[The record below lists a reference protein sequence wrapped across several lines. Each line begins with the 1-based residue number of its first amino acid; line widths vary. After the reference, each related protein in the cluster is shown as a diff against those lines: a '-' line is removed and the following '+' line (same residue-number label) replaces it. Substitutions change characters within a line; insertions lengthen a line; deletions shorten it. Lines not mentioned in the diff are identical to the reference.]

1 MLQELNKP
9 VAAVASYNN
18 ALALVPDYAKAHYNR
33 GNALKDLGRLDEA
46 AASYNKAIAIEP
58 AYAKAHYNLAVLLH
72 EQSSLDE
79 AVAVYHK
86 VLAIVPDYAE
96 AHYNLGNALKDLGKP
111 DEAAACYNKA
121 LVIKPDFAEAHNNL
135 GNTLK
140 DLGRLDEAVASCR
153 KALALKPDYAEAHYN
168 LGIMLQKL
176 NELDEAAAS
185 YNKALAIK
193 PNFAEALNDLGN
205 TLKDLGK
212 LDEAVASYYQ
222 ALAIKPDFAEAHRHL
237 SLVKKFTEY
246 DNDIQA
252 MEQSYARPG
261 ISDEQRMLLA
271 FGLGK
276 AFEDLRQYE
285 KAFGF
290 FAEGNAIIRR
300 SYSYS
305 IAGHGK
311 VFKKIE
317 ELFDAAL
324 FARPDSAG
332 WDDNTP
338 IFIVGLPRSG
348 TTLVEQILASHPQVH
363 GAGEL
368 ELLEQIV
375 SRSFG
380 SADGDAFAENIRQAD
395 DGIFERLGAEYIN
408 QVRKQAVKTR
418 YITDKMP
425 GNYFHVGLI
434 KMALPNAKVIHCRR
448 HPADNG
454 LSLFKSY
461 FPVRAHYYAYDL
473 AEIGQYYN
481 FYCGLMKHWHR
492 VIPGFIHD
500 VQYEDMVADQTGQT
514 RALLEYCGLAWDDA
528 CLAFHKTDRPVHT
541 ASAVQVRSPI
551 YNHSVQAWKRYEK
564 QLAPMLEA
572 IR

>member
-1 MLQELNKP
+1 MNRAEKRRQQKEAQKAARKTAGNTKPAQSANRSRQGAGPTPIAQQALNAALRHQRAGRLAEAERGYQQILQADPHQPVALNLLGVLAHQLGRHDAAIDLISKAVAIQPNYPEAHYNLGTMLHELNKP
-9 VAAVASYNN
+9 DAAVASYN
-18 ALALVPDYAKAHYNR
+18 
-33 GNALKDLGRLDEA
+33 
-46 AASYNKAIAIEP
+46 
-58 AYAKAHYNLAVLLH
+58 
-72 EQSSLDE
+72 
-79 AVAVYHK
+79 
-86 VLAIVPDYAE
+86 
-96 AHYNLGNALKDLGKP
+96 
-111 DEAAACYNKA
+111 KA
-121 LVIKPDFAEAHNNL
+121 LVIRPDYAEAHNNL
-135 GNTLK
+135 GNALK

-176 NELDEAAAS
+176 NKLDEAAAS

-193 PNFAEALNDLGN
+193 PDFAEALNDLGN
-205 TLKDLGK
+205 VLKDLGR

-237 SLVKKFTEY
+237 SIVKKFTEY

-276 AFEDLRQYE
+276 AFEDLQQYE

-300 SYSYS
+300 SYNYS

-311 VFKKIE
+311 VFEKIE
-317 ELFDAAL
+317 EVFDAAL
-324 FARPDSAG
+324 FAGPDSAG
-332 WDDNTP
+332 CNDDTP

-380 SADGDAFAENIRQAD
+380 NADGDAFAENIRQAD
-395 DGIFERLGAEYIN
+395 AGIFESLGAEYIN
-408 QVRKQAVKTR
+408 QVRKQATKTR

-425 GNYFHVGLI
+425 GNYFHIGLI
-434 KMALPNAKVIHCRR
+434 KLALPNAKVIHCRR

-454 LSLFKSY
+454 LSLFGI
-461 FPVRAHYYAYDL
+461 DL
-473 AEIGQYYN
+473 IVLEGVVHGAVVG
-481 FYCGLMKHWHR
+481 MHR
-492 VIPGFIHD
+492 IDEPIA
-500 VQYEDMVADQTGQT
+500 DMIDHG
-514 RALLEYCGLAWDDA
+514 R
-528 CLAFHKTDRPVHT
+528 
-541 ASAVQVRSPI
+541 
-551 YNHSVQAWKRYEK
+551 WKRNK
-564 QLAPMLEA
+564 QIVGGKE
-572 IR
+572 